1 MNWLTIAVFVYS
13 TLVIVGGVF
22 GYLKAGSVVSLVAS
36 ILAGGLLDVAAVIS
50 LKNETAGFSIA
61 AVVTLA
67 LAAFFGYRLA
77 QTGNLMPGLPALIL
91 SIVMLILLAVG
102 HFVRRG
108 AGA

>member
-1 MNWLTIAVFVYS
+1 MLVF
-13 TLVIVGGVF
+13 VGGVF

-36 ILAGGLLDVAAVIS
+36 ILASGLLDVAAVIS